1 MCFKFITIFKY
12 KINNILLLKTLKVI
26 RLMNTFY
33 SKWTLN
39 QIISIVLYI
48 V

>member
-33 SKWTLN
+33 NKWTLN